1 MESKWVPG
9 AIWGPQIP
17 KKKKSAKKR
26 LDLLWIWPPF
36 GVHFSTWEHFF
47 RCQFLMF
54 FGKYIFRTLGD
65 FWKPKVPKRLPKW
78 SQNGAQRKPGG
89 TPWEVRK
96 PWYLLYGR
104 HMRETRGGSGR
115 QLFPDCVSRSS
126 LESSPGVFAQIFMF
140 FGARGEASR
149 LHLKLQVA
157 LEFQAWKRGPCR
169 MLNWRGRRQGRSL
182 SKLKNLKNLATDP
195 TRPAPPEG
203 GAAN

>member
-9 AIWGPQIP
+9 AIWGPKIP
-17 KKKKSAKKR
+17 KKKKSDKKR
-26 LDLLWIWPPF
+26 LDLVWIWPPF
-36 GVHFSTWEHFF
+36 GLHFSTWKHFF

-126 LESSPGVFAQIFMF
+126 LESSPGNICTDFDVFRCPGGTIEAPFEATSGTWIPGLKKRAPRHAKLEGPAA
-140 FGARGEASR
+140 GAES
-149 LHLKLQVA
+149 V
-157 LEFQAWKRGPCR
+157 
-169 MLNWRGRRQGRSL
+169 
-182 SKLKNLKNLATDP
+182 
-195 TRPAPPEG
+195 
-203 GAAN
+203 